1 MRDKTLKK
9 FVANTIEYDE
19 TNEPADPFN
28 ADGMENYQEVI
39 WRLSESDID
48 WNHTKFLS
56 KVQAEQFRIS
66 VEVSDWLPME
76 GTSDRIIQSVH
87 NAAKPFP

>member
-1 MRDKTLKK
+1 MNSIWKGIIAMRDKTLKK

-39 WRLSESDID
+39 
-48 WNHTKFLS
+48 
-56 KVQAEQFRIS
+56 
-66 VEVSDWLPME
+66 
-76 GTSDRIIQSVH
+76 
-87 NAAKPFP
+87 